1 MEPERLVQDA
11 LEHGG
16 DPAGAFL
23 WRRVCRDLDGGLVV
37 GVAARDGDLADRLV
51 RRMAVE
57 GAELAPLRL
66 EERDDALR
74 PTLGSI
80 DRMLGTHAIVWATPA
95 SAALTAEER
104 AGLRALLRTG
114 APERRAVVITGL
126 DLLDRMS
133 DAPRDELSDVI
144 ERARTLVGAT
154 FEVLTDR
161 ELPEWI
167 ERARADRV
175 TLASERRRE
184 VAEILLRDARRR
196 ATDAVASAEAELA
209 RVDALL
215 RAEDEALEVERQS
228 GRRAAGHLLAAMRR
242 HTEQVLVDLRS
253 FLVALEQDLPAQIEA
268 VPDLA
273 TVRHT
278 LPHWLQHVVGSWMED
293 RLANWRAAVLLDLQD
308 LRLDAAALDRAE
320 LLVPAL
326 HPPLVRSEAGWGQR
340 LGVTAAVG
348 GGAALLLLRL
358 WVPGLLAVSGG
369 LAWSALGRSALEAR
383 TRRALTDAAVAAVR
397 RMSEDG
403 ERLLRDQIRAME
415 EEIEHLGEDRATDR
429 ATGRSSAR
437 SQLEGELHAR
447 RQRKAQLDEALAE
460 LDRRIAAIHQ

>member
-11 LEHGG
+11 LEHAG

-51 RRMAVE
+51 RRVPAQSV
-57 GAELAPLRL
+57 ELAPLRL
-66 EERDDALR
+66 EERDDTLR

-80 DRMLGTHAIVWATPA
+80 DRMLGAHAMVWATPA
-95 SAALTAEER
+95 SAALTGEER
-104 AGLRALLRTG
+104 AGLRAMLRAG
-114 APERRAVVITGL
+114 APDRRAIVITDL
-126 DLLDRMS
+126 DLLERMS
-133 DAPRDELSDVI
+133 DAPRDELADVI
-144 ERARTLVGAT
+144 DRVRMLAGPSFDVLV
-154 FEVLTDR
+154 DR
-161 ELPEWI
+161 ELPDWI

-175 TLASERRRE
+175 TLASERRRA
-184 VAEILLRDARRR
+184 VAEVLLRDARRR
-196 ATDAVASAEAELA
+196 ATDAVAHAEAELG

-215 RAEDEALEVERQS
+215 RAEDQALEAERRD

-242 HTEQVLVDLRS
+242 HTEQLLVDLRD
-253 FLVALEQDLPAQIEA
+253 FLVVLERDVPAQIEA

-273 TVRHT
+273 TVRRT
-278 LPHWLQHVVGSWMED
+278 VPHWLQHVVSAWMED
-293 RLANWRAAVLLDLQD
+293 RLAAWRAAVLLDLED

-326 HPPLVRSEAGWGQR
+326 HPQPVRTEDGWGQR

-358 WVPGLLAVSGG
+358 WIPGLLAVSGG
-369 LAWSALGRSALEAR
+369 IAWRALGRSAAEAR
-383 TRRALTDAAVAAVR
+383 TRRALVDAAIAAVR
-397 RMSEDG
+397 KMSEDG

-415 EEIEHLGEDRATDR
+415 QEIEHLGDDGATDR
-429 ATGRSSAR
+429 STAR
-437 SQLEGELHAR
+437 TQLERELESR
-447 RQRKAQLDEALAE
+447 QQRKAQLDEALAE
-460 LDRRIAAIHQ
+460 LDRRITTIQS